1 MAEKLSYAEQRELK
15 LAKKLRELEKQLPPL
30 CAEFFR
36 GVADTTAILTRYAY
50 AMDYKVFFHYL
61 AGIHQKEPTAFT
73 CEDLNRLTLDDLESY
88 LSYLDLYD
96 HDDGKP
102 IRNREKAKARK
113 IASLRSLFKY
123 FYKKQRLDHNIA
135 ALLDT
140 PKLHSKPIV
149 RLEANEVADMLDY
162 AEAGGAKQ
170 KQKKAASTRD
180 VAILTLFLGTG
191 IRVSELVGIDLH
203 DIDFAVNGFKITRK
217 GGNQVVLYF
226 SDEVADA
233 LKTYLQERNQ
243 IAAIEGHENAFFLSS
258 QKKRIGVRTVQLL
271 VKEYAKG
278 AVPLKK
284 ITPHKLRSTYG
295 TSLYQET
302 GDIYL
307 VADVLGHKDVNT
319 TTRHYAAQADDR
331 RRQAAKTVKLRED

>member
-1 MAEKLSYAEQRELK
+1 MANHMSYAAQRELRIT
-15 LAKKLRELEKQLPPL
+15 KKLRELETLLPPL

-50 AMDYKVFFHYL
+50 AMDFKTFFHYL
-61 AGIHQKEPTAFT
+61 AGVYQKEPMDFT
-73 CEDLNRLTLDDLESY
+73 CEDLNQLTLDDMESY

-102 IRNREKAKARK
+102 IRNHEKAKARK

-123 FYKKQRLDHNIA
+123 FYKKQKLDNNIA
-135 ALLDT
+135 SLLDT
-140 PKLHSKPIV
+140 PKLHNKPIV
-149 RLEANEVADMLDY
+149 RLEANEVADMLDF
-162 AEAGGAKQ
+162 AETGSSNTKR
-170 KQKKAASTRD
+170 KKVSSTRD
-180 VAILTLFLGTG
+180 VAILSLFLGTG
-191 IRVSELVGIDLH
+191 IRVSELVGIDLQ
-203 DIDFAVNGFKITRK
+203 DVDFTVNGFKITRK

-226 SDEVADA
+226 SNEVADA
-233 LKTYLQERNQ
+233 LKAYWEERMQ
-243 IAAIEGHENAFFLSS
+243 ITPLEGHENALFLSS
-258 QKKRIGVRTVQLL
+258 QKKRIGVRTIQLM

-278 AVPLKK
+278 AVPLKH

-319 TTRHYAAQADDR
+319 TTKHYAAQADDR
-331 RRQAAKTVKLRED
+331 RRQAAKAVKLRED